1 MAPHLK
7 KTFITGVILLLPFI
21 LTLMLVSFLFNLLT
35 TPFVGVVSSF
45 FNHYELF
52 QKGFFLFNEAQIT
65 IFFSRVMILLLLVLF
80 TIGVGFIGRYVFVN
94 SLIHFWEGVLYK
106 IPFVRSIYKMCKD
119 VMNTVMAT
127 ETRSFKQVVLV
138 PFPSVLSQVVGLV
151 TQENIPSHVGE
162 EMMAVF
168 VPTTP
173 NPTSGF
179 LMLYKK
185 SDVTPLDMPIEEAF
199 KYIISCGVILSSINV
214 VDKGKNG

>member
-7 KTFITGVILLLPFI
+7 KIFITGIILLLPFI

-35 TPFVGVVSSF
+35 GPFVGMVSSF
-45 FNHYELF
+45 FHRFELF
-52 QKGFFLFNEAQIT
+52 QNGLLLFNENQVT
-65 IFFSRVMILLLLVLF
+65 VFFSRVIILILLTLF
-80 TIGVGFIGRYVFVN
+80 TFLVGFIGRYVFVN
-94 SLIHFWEGVLYK
+94 SLINFWEGILYK

-127 ETRSFKQVVLV
+127 ETQSFKQVVLV
-138 PFPSVLSQVVGLV
+138 PFPSPLSRVVGLV
-151 TQENIPSHVGE
+151 TQESIPSHMGE

-185 SDVTPLDMPIEEAF
+185 SDVIALDMPIEEAF
-199 KYIISCGVILSSINV
+199 KYIISCGVILSPIKT
-214 VDKGKNG
+214 DEEKTT